1 MLQQHE
7 KYTFPVSPG
16 TMGGIFHLPL
26 RKPIIE
32 SIFSISYHII
42 TRVIMNSIDM
52 IYNPCIDRLG

>member
-32 SIFSISYHII
+32 SIHLYILPYYY
-42 TRVIMNSIDM
+42 TRN
-52 IYNPCIDRLG
+52 NE